1 MKIAVATESNEPSS
15 HVSTQGAR
23 ALYFL
28 LFNEDGNLNE
38 ILENPFMNN
47 EKYVGPSVA
56 TMLFKMGVNKV
67 IAGRFGPKFKE
78 ALEENQIA
86 CIENTGVAVHVVNG
100 LIH

>member
-1 MKIAVATESNEPSS
+1 MKIAVATESDEPSS

-38 ILENPFMNN
+38 ILENPFVNN
-47 EKYVGPSVA
+47 EKQVGPSVA
-56 TMLFKMGVNKV
+56 NMLSKMGVNKV

-78 ALEENQIA
+78 ALVENQIA
-86 CIENTGVAVHVVNG
+86 CIENTGVAVLVVKD